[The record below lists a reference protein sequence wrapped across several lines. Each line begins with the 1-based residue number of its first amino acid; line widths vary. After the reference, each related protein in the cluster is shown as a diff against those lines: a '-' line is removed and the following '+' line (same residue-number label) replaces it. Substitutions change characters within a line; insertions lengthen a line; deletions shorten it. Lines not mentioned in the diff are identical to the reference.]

1 MARAKAWLI
10 ASGKGGVGKSMATAG
25 LAVALSRQGKK
36 VVVVDADIGLRDQ
49 DAILGLEN
57 RIVYDILDV
66 INKGCTLDQA
76 LVKHSLYEKLSLLPA
91 SQFAE

>member
-76 LVKHSLYEKLSLLPA
+76 LVLTP
-91 SQFAE
+91 